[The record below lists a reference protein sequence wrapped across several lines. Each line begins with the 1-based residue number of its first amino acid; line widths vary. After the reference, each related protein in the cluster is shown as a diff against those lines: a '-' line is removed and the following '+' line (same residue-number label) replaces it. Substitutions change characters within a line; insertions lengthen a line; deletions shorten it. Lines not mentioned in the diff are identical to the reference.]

1 MKSESERCNPSSASW
16 GYSRV
21 NVNYEPLVPNKA
33 FYLIANPLPSV
44 AANELGRW
52 RGRFAPTIR
61 RPHRTVVHAST
72 LTRSP
77 AADPH
82 PRYAYLVLK

>member
-1 MKSESERCNPSSASW
+1 MLRRLSTDGQQIENAIKSLRS
-16 GYSRV
+16 
-21 NVNYEPLVPNKA
+21 KA
-33 FYLIANPLPSV
+33 AG
-44 AANELGRW
+44 ELDRW

-61 RPHRTVVHAST
+61 LPHRTVVHAST

-82 PRYAYLVLK
+82 PRYAHLVLK